1 MLSLKTLQDDNPIHY
16 RWLCAYPDTV
26 LPPSLPCLSQ
36 PQAQGGSTM
45 VVNNDLGIKHV
56 SHRLKAK
63 QYYKIN

>member
-1 MLSLKTLQDDNPIHY
+1 MTIQSTTDGTVHT
-16 RWLCAYPDTV
+16 PDTV
-26 LPPSLPCLSQ
+26 LPPSLPRLSQ

-45 VVNNDLGIKHV
+45 EVNHDLGIKHV